1 MLRWILH
8 RLKGDKVIWITVI
21 LIALSSLLAIY
32 SASSGRAFRLHGGDT
47 TYPVIRHAMHLLVGI
62 GVMFLV
68 HLVNYRIYARITNA
82 LLFITLAL
90 LIYTIAQGSDF
101 NDAARWITI
110 FGQSFQ
116 PSDLAKITL
125 MIYLAKLLTQRQEVI
140 KDFTEGFLPALFW
153 VTVICGLIAP
163 EDLSTA
169 ALMFISSLM
178 VMFVAGVELKYLGV
192 LAMVAMMGLAILTK
206 TAKRSSTWKARWS
219 DYVERWTEPDYE
231 GDFHTAEAH
240 TAIAT
245 GGLLGKGVGKSS
257 HRNFLPSASA
267 DSVYAIVIE
276 EYGLVGGGVVIALY
290 LLLLLR
296 SVSIVTMS
304 KTFGALLACGLS
316 FMLVLQAMMNMGVT
330 VGLLPITGLPLPLI
344 SMGGTSILTTCLS
357 IGIILGVSRD
367 AMEQAGPK
375 PKKVALAAA

>member
-21 LIALSSLLAIY
+21 LIALSSLLAVY

-47 TYPVIRHAMHLLVGI
+47 TYPVLRHSMHLLVGI
-62 GVMFLV
+62 AVMFLV
-68 HLVNYRIYARITNA
+68 HLVNYRVYARITNA

-90 LIYTIAQGSDF
+90 LIYTIAQGSEL
-101 NDAARWITI
+101 NDASRWITI

-125 MIYLAKLLTQRQEVI
+125 MIYLAKLLTLRQEVI

-206 TAKRSSTWKARWS
+206 TAKRSST
-219 DYVERWTEPDYE
+219 
-231 GDFHTAEAH
+231 
-240 TAIAT
+240 
-245 GGLLGKGVGKSS
+245 
-257 HRNFLPSASA
+257 
-267 DSVYAIVIE
+267 
-276 EYGLVGGGVVIALY
+276 
-290 LLLLLR
+290 
-296 SVSIVTMS
+296 
-304 KTFGALLACGLS
+304 
-316 FMLVLQAMMNMGVT
+316 
-330 VGLLPITGLPLPLI
+330 
-344 SMGGTSILTTCLS
+344 
-357 IGIILGVSRD
+357 
-367 AMEQAGPK
+367 
-375 PKKVALAAA
+375 